1 MTRLLYCIGAAGRR
15 QLAGSKGKSG
25 HLACLTL
32 EAPVITEFSV
42 SSTNTV
48 SAMAAPSA
56 AAGVDAT
63 GVAGAAAALRSLV
76 LVGLMGAGKSSVG
89 RRLATRLG
97 FDFIDADTE
106 IEKAAGA
113 TIPEI
118 FAEHGEA
125 AFRDGERKVI
135 ARLLDQ
141 PRIVLATGGGAFMNG
156 ETRARI
162 RERSHSIWI
171 KASLDVLVKRCARR
185 SNRPLLANG
194 DLRSTLDRLM
204 RERHPIYT
212 EAEFTVTS
220 LDGPHEA
227 VVEEILQVLP
237 EAYRQAAHV
246 ADEGRIGPIE

>member
-1 MTRLLYCIGAAGRR
+1 M
-15 QLAGSKGKSG
+15 
-25 HLACLTL
+25 
-32 EAPVITEFSV
+32 
-42 SSTNTV
+42 SSTDTV

-56 AAGVDAT
+56 AADVAAN
-63 GVAGAAAALRSLV
+63 VAGKGDASALRSLV

-125 AFRDGERKVI
+125 AFRDGERRVI

-141 PRIVLATGGGAFMNG
+141 PRVVLATGGGAFMNA

-185 SNRPLLANG
+185 TNRPLLANG
-194 DLRSTLDRLM
+194 DLRGTLDRLM
-204 RERHPIYT
+204 RERYPVYA
-212 EAEFTVTS
+212 EADFTVTS

-227 VVEEILQVLP
+227 VVDEILQVLP
-237 EAYRQAAHV
+237 EAYRQAA
-246 ADEGRIGPIE
+246 DKIGPTE